1 MREDWQ
7 FKTLGELGTLTS
19 SKRIFKK
26 EYVAEGVPFYRS
38 KEIKELGND
47 LDVSL
52 ELYISKQRYLEIKN
66 KFGVPQKGDILL
78 TAVGTI
84 GEMYVVDESHDFYF
98 KDGNIM
104 WLKNFHSLDSHFLKF
119 TLTLFVDQLR
129 SISKGSAYS
138 ALTIQTLKKYS
149 VPIPPLSE
157 QKAIVKI
164 LDEAFAKIDQAKAN
178 NEKNIENAKELFLS
192 KKQRL
197 FEELRTVSQVLS
209 MPEIC
214 EEIFAGGDAPK
225 QNMSKTKTD
234 NFNIPI
240 IANAVKDNGLYGY
253 TTEARVLKPSITIAA
268 RGSGTGHT
276 EIRNYPFLP
285 IVRLIVLTP
294 KSDIVDLEF
303 LKHAILNLVITRSGS
318 AIPQLTIPMI
328 KTYSLTIPE
337 LQKQKEIVSEL
348 NEINKTLDLFTV
360 KCQQKLT
367 SLKELKKSL
376 LQKAFSG
383 ELTNNFSF
391 LDNTSNLAMAAETK
405 IEYKALK

>member
-178 NEKNIENAKELFLS
+178 IEKNIENAKELFLS

>member
-1 MREDWQ
+1 MRDNWCKITLDKVCE
-7 FKTLGELGTLTS
+7 KTANIKWSEQNGKNYRYIDLSAVSRETLTITES
-19 SKRIFKK
+19 SVVNTDNAPSRAKK
-26 EYVAEGVPFYRS
+26 
-38 KEIKELGND
+38 I
-47 LDVSL
+47 
-52 ELYISKQRYLEIKN
+52 II
-66 KFGVPQKGDILL
+66 KGDVIFATTRPTLKRV
-78 TAVGTI
+78 TIINKEFDNQICSTGYAVLRPVKSKI
-84 GEMYVVDESHDFYF
+84 YSQFIYY
-98 KDGNIM
+98 
-104 WLKNFHSLDSHFLKF
+104 F
-119 TLTLFVDQLR
+119 TLSEYFMNRMETLQRGASYPAVSDKDVKL
-129 SISKGSAYS
+129 SS
-138 ALTIQTLKKYS
+138 LWL
-149 VPIPPLSE
+149 PPLPE

-178 NEKNIENAKELFLS
+178 IEKNIENAKELFLS

-337 LQKQKEIVSEL
+337 LQKQKVIVSEL
-348 NEINKTLDLFTV
+348 NEINKTLDLFTL

-383 ELTNNFSF
+383 ELTMF
-391 LDNTSNLAMAAETK
+391 K
-405 IEYKALK
+405 P